1 MWVDYTI
8 YLTTGLVL
16 LAGIALIVVVARKRA
31 RAGVVIAL
39 VVILVVGL
47 VGTVLVRPER
57 FRDPGQELLIV
68 EVDGSYQ
75 TEEVSTR
82 SACVSRFSVRSVRS
96 RSSWATT
103 SSLAIAWDR
112 GPFTGC
118 EAVGVIRDA
127 AINLPDSVRTGE
139 WMVCDYSTCF
149 PLVREA

>member
-31 RAGVVIAL
+31 GAGIVIAL
-39 VVILVVGL
+39 VLILVVGL

-75 TEEVSTR
+75 TEEVGR
-82 SACVSRFSVRSVRS
+82 
-96 RSSWATT
+96 
-103 SSLAIAWDR
+103 
-112 GPFTGC
+112 
-118 EAVGVIRDA
+118 
-127 AINLPDSVRTGE
+127 
-139 WMVCDYSTCF
+139 
-149 PLVREA
+149 